1 MAACW
6 SAIKPKWL
14 ALIFR
19 GGRIQPSSLRSKGE
33 FKMFCPSCGSEER
46 QISQFCRACGS
57 DLRTV
62 RSILER
68 PDAIT
73 ASAISA
79 RDEIG
84 HAIADRI
91 RELKKASDLSKVAE
105 EVLPQIEKFLESPQ
119 QRRLRGIRQGV
130 VTSAIGLGATVFFF
144 VWSWTDRDILFLTG
158 LGVTVFLIGLGLI
171 VNALLFTVP
180 KQQVPDLSLETERR
194 QLIEAADR
202 VVLGKRELTTAEPL
216 CPPPSITEQTTHHLA
231 DSPSALERS

>member
-1 MAACW
+1 
-6 SAIKPKWL
+6 
-14 ALIFR
+14 
-19 GGRIQPSSLRSKGE
+19 
-33 FKMFCPSCGSEER
+33 MFCPSCGSEER

-91 RELKKASDLSKVAE
+91 RELKKGSDLSKVAE

-119 QRRLRGIRQGV
+119 QRRLRGIREGV

-144 VWSWTDRDILFLTG
+144 VWSLNEREMLFLTG
-158 LGVTVFLIGLGLI
+158 LGVTAFLIGLGLI

-180 KQQVPDLSLETERR
+180 KQQVRDLSLEVAGR
-194 QLIEAADR
+194 QLIEAVPDR
-202 VVLGKRELTTAEPL
+202 MVVAKRELTTAEPL
-216 CPPPSITEQTTHHLA
+216 SPPPSVTEQTTHHLA
-231 DSPSALERS
+231 DPPLASLKSS

>member
-1 MAACW
+1 
-6 SAIKPKWL
+6 
-14 ALIFR
+14 
-19 GGRIQPSSLRSKGE
+19 
-33 FKMFCPSCGSEER
+33 MFCPSCGSEER

-68 PDAIT
+68 PDPIT
-73 ASAISA
+73 ASAVSA

-91 RELKKASDLSKVAE
+91 RELKKGSDLSKVAE

-144 VWSWTDRDILFLTG
+144 VWSLNDRDILFLTG

-180 KQQVPDLSLETERR
+180 KQQVPDLSLENASR
-194 QLIEAADR
+194 QLIDAAPDR
-202 VVLGKRELTTAEPL
+202 VVSLKRELTTAEPL
-216 CPPPSITEQTTHHLA
+216 SPPPSVTEQTTHHLP
-231 DSPSALERS
+231 DSPSALESS

>member
-1 MAACW
+1 
-6 SAIKPKWL
+6 
-14 ALIFR
+14 
-19 GGRIQPSSLRSKGE
+19 
-33 FKMFCPSCGSEER
+33 MFCPSCGSEER

-68 PDAIT
+68 PDSIT

-91 RELKKASDLSKVAE
+91 RELKKGSDLSKVAE

-144 VWSWTDRDILFLTG
+144 VWSLNDKDILFLTG

-180 KQQVPDLSLETERR
+180 KQQIPDLSLEGASR
-194 QLIEAADR
+194 QLIDAAPDR
-202 VVLGKRELTTAEPL
+202 VVSSRRELTTAEPL
-216 CPPPSITEQTTHHLA
+216 STPPSITEQTTHHLA
-231 DSPSALERS
+231 DPPSASLKSS